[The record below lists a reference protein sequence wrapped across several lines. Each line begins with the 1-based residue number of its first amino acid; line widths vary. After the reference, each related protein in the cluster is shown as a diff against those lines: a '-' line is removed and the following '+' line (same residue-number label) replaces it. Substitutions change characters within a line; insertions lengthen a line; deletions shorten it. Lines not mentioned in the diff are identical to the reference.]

1 MAYIAN
7 SEQDREE
14 MLREIGVNSFEDLID
29 YIPAEARFREQL
41 KLPDALSEYEA
52 VREMNRMAQKNRPGV
67 LFIGGGAY
75 DHYVPAAVRH
85 ILWRSEFYTAYT
97 PYQAEVSQGTLQAI
111 YEYQSMICR
120 LTGMEVANAS
130 MYDGGSALA
139 EAVLMAVHH
148 TRRRKVLVAENIN
161 PAYREIISTYAG
173 DQDIDLV
180 KIPVNNGVID
190 ADAALDLIDEE
201 KAALILQ
208 TPNYYGLLEDAESLA
223 DKIHSAGG
231 LLISFVD
238 PISLAILESPAEYGA
253 DIAVSEGQAF
263 GNNLNYGGPYLGV
276 FATKKALIRKM
287 PGRIVGATT
296 DTRGRRA
303 YVTVLQTRE
312 QHIRRAKATS
322 NICTNSQLCALAA
335 TVYLSLLGKKG
346 LVRVA
351 RACLAKSHYLAEQI
365 AAIPGFQLKYPG
377 PFFREFAVE
386 TPVPPAEIIKKLAE
400 KGIYAGI
407 DLHKLK
413 MGRGL
418 LIAVTEKRTRQEL
431 DEFIGLLTQF
441 KLN

>member
-1 MAYIAN
+1 
-7 SEQDREE
+7 